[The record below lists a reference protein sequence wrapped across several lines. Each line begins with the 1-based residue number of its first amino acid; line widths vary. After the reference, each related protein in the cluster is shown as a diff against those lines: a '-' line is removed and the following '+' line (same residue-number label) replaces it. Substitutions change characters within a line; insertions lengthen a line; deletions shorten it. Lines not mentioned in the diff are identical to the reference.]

1 MSEQE
6 PATVDRL
13 LIPPAA
19 PVRTTAPRRR
29 RRAMWWTAGGVAVAV
44 AVAGGIGIA
53 SAASASAK
61 APDYRTATVGTGSVT
76 QSLEL
81 TGTVSRAN
89 QKTASFPVSGTVASV
104 SVGVGDTVRAGQKL
118 ATLDPTALKAN
129 LLAAQATLAR
139 DEASLAADQTASS
152 TTGTTAGSATG
163 TGVTAA
169 TGGSTGRSA
178 GAGTTALQAQLAR
191 ADRALGQIRSELAQ
205 ANTLCAPVTDAVP
218 KTGGTG
224 TRSGAGPT
232 GTLATPA
239 PTPSPTASPTS
250 TPTPTPSPSP
260 STGTGGGAS
269 TATPAQ
275 VAACEQA
282 LASIAGSLQTT
293 EQQVSALARALSASA
308 SHGSSTTSASGTGAS
323 GASAARSSG
332 SGTGGSA
339 SGAMSQA
346 ARIASDQ
353 AAITQDEAS
362 VVQAKADVQDATLT
376 APISG
381 TVAFVGFVAG
391 TDAATS
397 QGITVIGAGAAVVTV
412 DIPLA
417 DMSLVHAGLAARVTP
432 AGGASSVAGSVQ
444 SVQLLPS
451 SSASSTAFPATV
463 TVADPPTVLASGS
476 AATVSIVTDTATN
489 TVRVPASALSGRDG
503 RTGVVTVLSG
513 SNATRTAVQLGAVGG
528 GWVQVTS
535 GLRAGQQV
543 VLADAGA
550 ALPSNTTGLG
560 GRGFGGGGFRT
571 GTSGTF
577 RGGAGG

>member
-6 PATVDRL
+6 PATVERL
-13 LIPPAA
+13 LIPPAP

-29 RRAMWWTAGGVAVAV
+29 RRAVWWTAGGVAVVV

-53 SAASASAK
+53 SAASASAN
-61 APDYRTATVGTGSVT
+61 APDYRTATVGTGPVT
-76 QSLEL
+76 QTLEL

-139 DEASLAADQTASS
+139 DEASLAADQTGSS
-152 TTGTTAGSATG
+152 TTSTTAGSATG
-163 TGVTAA
+163 TAVTAA
-169 TGGSTGRSA
+169 TGGSTGRTA

-205 ANTLCAPVTDAVP
+205 ANTLCAPVTGAVP

-232 GTLATPA
+232 GTGAIPA

-250 TPTPTPSPSP
+250 TPTPTPSTSS
-260 STGTGGGAS
+260 STGTGSGAS

-308 SHGSSTTSASGTGAS
+308 SRGSSTSSASGT
-323 GASAARSSG
+323 ARSSG

-339 SGAMSQA
+339 SGATSQA
-346 ARIASDQ
+346 ARVASDQ
-353 AAITQDEAS
+353 AAIAQDEAS

-381 TVAFVGFVAG
+381 TVAFVGFVTG

-417 DMSLVHAGLAARVTP
+417 DMSLMHAGLAARVTP

-463 TVADPPTVLASGS
+463 TVADPPTALASGS
-476 AATVSIVTDTATN
+476 AATVSIVTATATN
-489 TVRVPASALSGRDG
+489 AVRVPASALSGRDG

-535 GLRAGQQV
+535 GLKAGQQV

-560 GRGFGGGGFRT
+560 GRGLGGGGGFRT
-571 GTSGTF
+571 GTGGTF
-577 RGGAGG
+577 RSGAGG